1 MSKDT
6 TRTSPYTV
14 GDYRRAQAYYDP
26 PNPHTLRE
34 TSKHTGISV
43 GSLCNN
49 IQTRP
54 RDNHLRKTNNRR
66 HEKRRKR
73 IKRAALLRFEAGL
86 SAEEAADEQGVA
98 LSTHYSYIRSYRK
111 GRYTIRGAD
120 SDPRRDPHHA

>member
-1 MSKDT
+1 MNEK
-6 TRTSPYTV
+6 TRTSPHTLD
-14 GDYRRAQAYYDP
+14 DYRKAQAYYDP
-26 PNPHTLRE
+26 PNAHTLRE
-34 TSKHTGISV
+34 TSEHTGISV

-66 HEKRRKR
+66 HRKRKKR

-86 SAEEAADEQGVA
+86 SAEEAAAEQGVA

-111 GRYTIRGAD
+111 GRYTTKGAD
-120 SDPRRDPHHA
+120 SSVYRSKDC